1 MEGFLVNL
9 SGLGFLPPES
19 GLSAEV
25 GIELNFP
32 QTLEGSVLAWSLA
45 GHPGFV
51 CALPTPPRTHLQM
64 VSVPEIG
71 PSGPLVSLAL

>member
-1 MEGFLVNL
+1 MEGFLVNF

-19 GLSAEV
+19 GLLAEA
-25 GIELNFP
+25 
-32 QTLEGSVLAWSLA
+32 LEGSVLAWSLA
-45 GHPGFV
+45 GRPGFV

>member
-1 MEGFLVNL
+1 MEGVQVKF

-19 GLSAEV
+19 GLLAEV
-25 GIELNFP
+25 GIEINF
-32 QTLEGSVLAWSLA
+32 QQILEGSVLAWSLA
-45 GHPGFV
+45 GRPGFV

-71 PSGPLVSLAL
+71 PSGPLVRVAL